1 MGYSAQS
8 HFQQYYSY
16 IMAVSFIGGVS
27 TLRKPQILKED
38 AFFFLQYELS
48 ISSFLGNDKKGLL
61 PVMLLTYLQFIKI
74 KLSLRILT
82 SI

>member
-1 MGYSAQS
+1 
-8 HFQQYYSY
+8 
-16 IMAVSFIGGVS
+16 MAVSFIGGVS

-61 PVMLLTYLQFIKI
+61 PVMLLTYLQH
-74 KLSLRILT
+74 
-82 SI
+82 SIHKNQTEFKNFNFNLK